1 MARRVLAVCLACLF
15 TVCGFPAESR
25 AGATGARD
33 ECRARPH
40 HHAPARLAEPRA
52 PDTRQVRRMSADLR
66 RRLVRVKAGRRSG
79 HARKAVEVITVPL
92 WVHVIKDGALGA
104 PDSAVRRQVDALNA
118 AYGGK
123 VGGADTGFRFELKG
137 ITHTANSQ
145 WFRDPV
151 ANEDPMKRKLRTGGP
166 ETLNLYVGQL
176 SQLVLGYATYPYWYK
191 DEPQLDGVVIDWRS
205 MPGGPLVNFDRG
217 YTAVHEIGHWFGL
230 LHTFEN
236 GCEPPGDFVD
246 DTPPEASP
254 SSGCPGR
261 RDSCP
266 SPGEDPVHNFM
277 DYGYDRCMYEFT
289 AGQAARMHEMWD
301 AYRRSQ
307 G

>member
-1 MARRVLAVCLACLF
+1 
-15 TVCGFPAESR
+15 
-25 AGATGARD
+25 
-33 ECRARPH
+33 
-40 HHAPARLAEPRA
+40 
-52 PDTRQVRRMSADLR
+52 MSADLR
-66 RRLVRVKAGRRSG
+66 RRFASRVEAGRDRHG
-79 HARKAVEVITVPL
+79 RKAVETVIVPL

-104 PDSAVRRQVDALNA
+104 PDAAVRQQVAALNA

-137 ITHTANSQ
+137 ITHTANSE

-151 ANEDPMKRKLRTGGP
+151 ANEEPMKRKLRTGGP
-166 ETLNLYVGQL
+166 ETLNLYLAQL

-205 MPGGPLVNFDRG
+205 MPGGPLVNFNRG
-217 YTAVHEIGHWFGL
+217 FTAVHEIGHWFGL
-230 LHTFEN
+230 VHTFEN
-236 GCEPPGDFVD
+236 GCEAPGDFVD

-266 SPGEDPVHNFM
+266 APGDDPVRNFM
-277 DYGYDRCMYEFT
+277 DYGYDRCMSEFT

-301 AYRRSQ
+301 TYRRS
-307 G
+307 GA